1 MRFHHRFYRNTTLTL
16 VFLLACTALLGACK
30 KTPPAEQTPP
40 PPVVETTPT
49 PEPSPAVVPFGVTSI
64 DLGKAIG
71 SDKKISEPATTFSPK
86 DTIYAAVST
95 DGAAPTSTIKA
106 KWTFGDAGQLVKE
119 EDTTIAP
126 TGPATTE
133 FHISK
138 PSGWPKGKYKVE
150 VFVDGTSAGTKDFEV
165 Q

>member
-1 MRFHHRFYRNTTLTL
+1 MRLHRTTILML

-30 KTPPAEQTPP
+30 KNPPPAEQTP

-71 SDKKISEPATTFSPK
+71 SDNKISEPATTFGPK

-95 DGAAPTSTIKA
+95 DGAAPSTTIKA
-106 KWTFGDAGQLVKE
+106 KWTYGDAGQLVKE
-119 EDTTIAP
+119 DSRSIAP

-133 FHISK
+133 FHVSK

-150 VFVDGTSAGTKDFEV
+150 ITVDGNPAGTKDFEV